1 MPANLTAEA
10 KAKWNKA
17 QQARTAKEKIPAL
30 QEFLSAIPKH
40 KGNEHLRAQ
49 IKRQIAVLKAETQA
63 KRRRGAGGAA
73 ERGVQKAGAA
83 QIAILG
89 LTKVG
94 RSSLL
99 AVVTS
104 AKPVVASYPYATKE
118 SVPGMLRFEDIQFQL
133 VEVPALVPGEEGRF
147 VFQEGSADVVR
158 NCDGL
163 IVMVDLT
170 ADPIE
175 QLEAILAELARSQVS
190 TQKLESNV
198 SIIKTR
204 SGGMH
209 LFAAGRLLGCTRDE
223 VSSLLKSY
231 GIPNAIVRT
240 TGDLTLDDIEDVILE
255 TNLTYKPT
263 IVVANKADLPD
274 ASESYRRLLDKIGSK
289 IPVRAI
295 SSHTGLGLSELGKQL
310 FETLDLV
317 RVYTKEPNATRP
329 SPEPFIIRRGT
340 TVGELSRQ
348 IHSVLFHQFKYA
360 RVWGKS
366 VSYDG
371 ERVGIGHILS
381 DGDVVQIHA

>member
-1 MPANLTAEA
+1 LPANLTAEA

-147 VFQEGSADVVR
+147 VF
-158 NCDGL
+158 
-163 IVMVDLT
+163 
-170 ADPIE
+170 
-175 QLEAILAELARSQVS
+175 
-190 TQKLESNV
+190 
-198 SIIKTR
+198 
-204 SGGMH
+204 
-209 LFAAGRLLGCTRDE
+209 
-223 VSSLLKSY
+223 
-231 GIPNAIVRT
+231 
-240 TGDLTLDDIEDVILE
+240 
-255 TNLTYKPT
+255 
-263 IVVANKADLPD
+263 
-274 ASESYRRLLDKIGSK
+274 
-289 IPVRAI
+289 
-295 SSHTGLGLSELGKQL
+295 
-310 FETLDLV
+310 
-317 RVYTKEPNATRP
+317 
-329 SPEPFIIRRGT
+329 
-340 TVGELSRQ
+340 
-348 IHSVLFHQFKYA
+348 
-360 RVWGKS
+360 
-366 VSYDG
+366 
-371 ERVGIGHILS
+371 
-381 DGDVVQIHA
+381 